1 MGEPLSLFHWIADDS
16 ALNAL
21 SARQVS
27 GGRLFIDTE
36 FMRERTYWPRLA
48 LLQVNDGQGCHLIDP
63 LVTTG
68 PAMQALLQQRPLVMH
83 ACSEDLEALRIG
95 CALEPFEVEDT
106 QIAAALCG
114 HDLQCSYQKLVEILL
129 AVSLPKTATR
139 TDWLKRPLSDEQL
152 EYAAHDVE
160 YLPGLYNEL
169 CQRLE
174 ALGRMSWWQEECR
187 RLVQDCQRITPAD
200 ELWRQIK
207 GAAALDGPGR
217 RRLRSLASWRDS
229 CARERDIPRSFVI
242 KDAELLML
250 AGRGARQRAD
260 LAGLGMHPS
269 ALRRFAD
276 DLLQVLAEAEHGDI
290 PPALPGMPEP
300 AVRDRIKRLRDHF
313 STLAGQH
320 QLAPE
325 VLARRRWI
333 EALARDPEQMPEPFT
348 GWRATIIGDGLGAL
362 M

>member
-1 MGEPLSLFHWIADDS
+1 LSLFHWIADDS

-21 SARQVS
+21 TARQTPA
-27 GGRLFIDTE
+27 GRLFIDTE

-63 LVTTG
+63 LTTTA
-68 PAMQALLQQRPLVMH
+68 PAMYALLEQRPLVMH
-83 ACSEDLEALRIG
+83 ACSEDLEALRVG
-95 CALEPFEVEDT
+95 CDLAPAEVEDT

-129 AVSLPKTATR
+129 GVSLPKTATR
-139 TDWLKRPLSDEQL
+139 TDWLKRPLSAEQL

-160 YLPGLYNEL
+160 YLPGLYDEL

-174 ALGRMSWWQEECR
+174 GLGRMHWWREECR
-187 RLVQDCQRITPAD
+187 RLVLDCQRTTPAD
-200 ELWRQIK
+200 ELWRQVK

-217 RRLRSLASWRDS
+217 RRLRYLASWRDA
-229 CARERDIPRSFVI
+229 CARDRDIPRSFVI
-242 KDAELLML
+242 KDAELLAL
-250 AGRGARQRAD
+250 AGRGARQRSD
-260 LAGLGMHPS
+260 LSGLGMHPS

-276 DLLQVLAEAEHGDI
+276 DLLRVLAEAEGGDI

-300 AVRDRIKRLRDHF
+300 AIRDRIKRLRDHF
-313 STLAGQH
+313 SALASKH

-325 VLARRRWI
+325 VLARRRGS
-333 EALARDPEQMPEPFT
+333 EALANSEGRKVVYSI
-348 GWRATIIGDGLGAL
+348 GWPITYT
-362 M
+362 